1 MAILSDDSKSSMG
14 DSSKKMV
21 MEGYQ
26 NSTKKKKKG
35 YRRELA
41 WYQLYGLWC
50 LNQETLKNRLESRS
64 KVLVSHTVANGAA
77 G

>member
-1 MAILSDDSKSSMG
+1 MLSDDAKSSMG

-26 NSTKKKKKG
+26 NYTKKKK

-50 LNQETLKNRLESRS
+50 LNKKTSNNRLERRS
-64 KVLVSHTVANGAA
+64 KVLVSYITWQIL
-77 G
+77 